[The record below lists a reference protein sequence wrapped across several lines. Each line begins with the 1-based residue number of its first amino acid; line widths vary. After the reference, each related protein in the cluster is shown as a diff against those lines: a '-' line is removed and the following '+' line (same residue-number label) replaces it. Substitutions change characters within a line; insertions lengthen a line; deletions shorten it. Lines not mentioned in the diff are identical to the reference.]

1 VIRPILA
8 FSVANRYAVIL
19 VTLIATAFGAW
30 SLARLPIDA
39 VPDVTNNQV
48 QVNAIAPALTPVEIE
63 KQVTVLVE
71 RALAGTPGLES
82 LRSFSR
88 NGFAQLTAVFSDKVD
103 VYFARQQVNER
114 LGEVRNTLPPGV
126 EVRLGPISTGLG
138 EIYWWAV
145 EYQAAGDGAPV
156 RDGLPGW
163 QSDGSYLTPE
173 GERLRS
179 DFERTVYL
187 RTVQD
192 WIIRPQMKS
201 VPGVAGAD
209 AIGGFVKEYQVK
221 PDPMK
226 LVGYGLGFADLT
238 RAIGA
243 NNVTRGANYVE
254 RNGEGYVV
262 RAGGLIENV
271 DQIRDVVV
279 ATRAGIPILVR
290 DVAEVGIGRELRTG
304 SASENG
310 REVVLGTALMLI
322 GENSRTVSAAAD
334 AKIKEINKLLPPGIQ
349 ARTLLSRTDL
359 VDATIRT
366 VSRNLAEGA
375 LLVVAVLF
383 LALGN
388 IRAAIITAL
397 VIPVAMMLT
406 ATGMLAGRISANL
419 MSLGALDFGL
429 IVDGAVIIAEN
440 SLRHLAERQHAL
452 GRTLSL
458 DERLE
463 TVRVSAEEMI
473 KPSVYGQAIIIL
485 VYVPLLTFTGMEGK
499 TFAPMA
505 LTVLIALVAAFV
517 LSLTFVPAMVATF
530 ITGRVGEG
538 DNLLIR
544 GLKAAYR
551 PVLGGAVRTPLAFI
565 GGAVVVLGLAGALAT
580 RLGQEFTPTLD
591 EKNIVMEARRIPSTA
606 ISQSQAMQLGVEDAM
621 SKFPEVAFVYS
632 RCGTPDIAA
641 DPMPP
646 NACDTYLILRP
657 QAEWPDPSEAKE
669 SLIARMDAEAKLIPG
684 TLLGFSQ
691 PIQMRFNELIAGVR
705 DDLAV
710 KVFGE
715 EFGPMVDGA
724 RKIAGILRSL
734 EGAADVKVEEA
745 VGLPFL
751 DQGRPAR
758 DRPAR
763 LEHGGRAGRHRHG
776 GRRQGRRAGVRGR
789 PSLRHR
795 GPVGRRRPG
804 RRRGVEEPAGAATAL
819 AGRAHADGHRGPGRS
834 RAGRRYERAAAA
846 ARLVRLGRG
855 AEPGE
860 PRERP
865 PPRRG
870 HRERARARH
879 RLAGGRGAGAH
890 RRRGAAAARLRGEVG
905 RAVREPD
912 GRSPALGGGRA
923 GLLRADLPPAPR
935 GARVR
940 ARRADRV
947 QRRADGPDRRRCGP
961 VAARHALLGLG
972 RGRVHRALGRR
983 GPERLGAAEPHPRAR
998 GGGDGDSGCR
1008 PRGRPD
1014 PAAAGGYDGLGR
1026 RPGLRADGFGDGHRC
1041 GGAAAAG
1048 DRRHRRLGQRDRPD
1062 AAGPSG
1068 ALRPVRQGQGVP
1080 PVRSTRP
1087 CRGVG
1092 RPTNTLAGR
1101 PRERSDRGVRIAAG
1115 QGSGQI
1121 GTSCVESAAVAVL
1134 QTGQAFLRACPAQ
1147 PRARIGITEVAT
1159 DRVRRR
1165 ARGGTT

>member
-1 VIRPILA
+1 MIRSILG

-48 QVNAIAPALTPVEIE
+48 QINAIAPALTPVEIE

-114 LGEVRNTLPPGV
+114 LTEVRSTLPPGV
-126 EVRLGPISTGLG
+126 EVKLGPISTGLG

-145 EYQAAGDGAPV
+145 EYRAPGEGAPV

-163 QSDGSYLTPE
+163 QTDGSYLTPE
-173 GERLRS
+173 GERLKS

-238 RAIGA
+238 RAIEA

-271 DQIRDVVV
+271 DQIRDIVV
-279 ATRAGIPILVR
+279 ATRAGVPILVR
-290 DVAEVGIGRELRTG
+290 DVAEVGVGRELRTG

-310 REVVLGTALMLI
+310 HEVVLGTALMLI

-334 AKIKEINKLLPPGIQ
+334 AKIKEINKLLPPGIK

-359 VDATIRT
+359 VDATVKT
-366 VSRNLAEGA
+366 VSKNLAEGA
-375 LLVVAVLF
+375 LLVIAVLF

-397 VIPVAMMLT
+397 VIPVAMMMT

-452 GRTLSL
+452 GRKLGL

-485 VYVPLLTFTGMEGK
+485 VYVPLLTFTGVEGK

-517 LSLTFVPAMVATF
+517 LSLTFVSAMVATF
-530 ITGRVGEG
+530 ITGRVSEG
-538 DNLLIR
+538 DNPLLR
-544 GLKAAYR
+544 ALKGAYR

-565 GGAVVVLGLAGALAT
+565 AGAVVVLGLAGALAT

-591 EKNIVMEARRIPSTA
+591 EKNIVMEARRIPSTS
-606 ISQSQAMQLGVEDAM
+606 ITQSQAMQLGVEDAM

-646 NACDTYLILRP
+646 NACDAYLILKP
-657 QAEWPDPSEAKE
+657 QDAWPDPSETKE
-669 SLIARMDAEAKLIPG
+669 SLIGRMEAEAKLIPG

-715 EFGPMVDGA
+715 EFGPMVEGA
-724 RKIAGILRSL
+724 RKIAGILRGL

-751 DQGRPAR
+751 EIKVDRREIARRGLSMAEVQDVIGTAVGGKDAGLVFEGDRRFAIVVRLADNIRGDVEALKNLPVPLPPVQAAPAR
-758 DRPAR
+758 TSTGVPAAPGATGMSVPLR
-763 LEHGGRAGRHRHG
+763 QLASFTFTEGPNQVSREN
-776 GRRQGRRAGVRGR
+776 GRRRVVVTANVRGR
-789 PSLRHR
+789 DIGSLVTEAQARIAAEIR
-795 GPVGRRRPG
+795 LPPG
-804 RRRGVEEPAGAATAL
+804 
-819 AGRAHADGHRGPGRS
+819 
-834 RAGRRYERAAAA
+834 YEVRWGGQFENLTA
-846 ARLVRLGRG
+846 ARQRLMVVVPACFVLIFILLLGALGSPRDTLIVFSAVPMALTGGVAALWLRDMPFSVSAAVGFIALSGVAVLNGLVLLNHIRTLV
-855 AEPGE
+855 AEGMSVPQ
-860 PRERP
+860 
-865 PPRRG
+865 
-870 HRERARARH
+870 
-879 RLAGGRGAGAH
+879 
-890 RRRGAAAARLRGEVG
+890 
-905 RAVREPD
+905 AVRE
-912 GRSPALGGGRA
+912 
-923 GLLRADLPPAPR
+923 
-935 GARVR
+935 GAVTR
-940 ARRADRV
+940 
-947 QRRADGPDRRRCGP
+947 
-961 VAARHALLGLG
+961 
-972 RGRVHRALGRR
+972 
-983 GPERLGAAEPHPRAR
+983 
-998 GGGDGDSGCR
+998 
-1008 PRGRPD
+1008 
-1014 PAAAGGYDGLGR
+1014 
-1026 RPGLRADGFGDGHRC
+1026 
-1041 GGAAAAG
+1041 
-1048 DRRHRRLGQRDRPD
+1048 
-1062 AAGPSG
+1062 
-1068 ALRPVRQGQGVP
+1068 LRPVVMTALVAALGFVPMALATGTGAEVQRPLATVVIGGLVSATLLTLLVLPALYAQFGRAKVSARQASGEE
-1080 PVRSTRP
+1080 RTR
-1087 CRGVG
+1087 
-1092 RPTNTLAGR
+1092 
-1101 PRERSDRGVRIAAG
+1101 
-1115 QGSGQI
+1115 
-1121 GTSCVESAAVAVL
+1121 L
-1134 QTGQAFLRACPAQ
+1134 QPA
-1147 PRARIGITEVAT
+1147 E
-1159 DRVRRR
+1159 
-1165 ARGGTT
+1165 

>member
-1 VIRPILA
+1 MIRSVLG
-8 FSVANRYAVIL
+8 FSIANRYAVIL

-48 QVNAIAPALTPVEIE
+48 QINAVAPALTPVEIE
-63 KQVTVLVE
+63 KQVTVLLE

-82 LRSFSR
+82 IRSFSR

-103 VYFARQQVNER
+103 VYFARAQVNER
-114 LGEVRNTLPPGV
+114 LVEVRDTLPPGV
-126 EVRLGPISTGLG
+126 EVKLGPISTGLG

-145 EYQAAGDGAPV
+145 EYQAPGEGALV
-156 RDGLPGW
+156 RDGQAGW

-173 GERLRS
+173 GERLKS

-209 AIGGFVKEYQVK
+209 AIGGFVKEYQIR

-226 LVGYGLGFADLT
+226 LVGYGLSFADLT
-238 RAIGA
+238 RAVEA
-243 NNVTRGANYVE
+243 NNATRGANYVE

-262 RAGGLIENV
+262 RAGGLIENM
-271 DQIRDVVV
+271 DQIRDIVV
-279 ATRAGIPILVR
+279 ATRTGVPIKVS

-310 REVVLGTALMLI
+310 HEVVLGTALMLI

-334 AKIKEINKLLPPGIQ
+334 AKIREINKLLPPGIQ

-359 VDATIRT
+359 VDATVRT
-366 VSRNLAEGA
+366 VARNLAEGA

-388 IRAAIITAL
+388 IRAALITAL
-397 VIPVAMMLT
+397 VIPVTMAMT

-452 GRTLSL
+452 GRTLNL

-485 VYVPLLTFTGMEGK
+485 VYVPLLTFTGVEGK

-505 LTVLIALVAAFV
+505 LTVLIALAAAFV

-530 ITGRVGEG
+530 ISGRVSEG
-538 DNLLIR
+538 DNALIR
-544 GLKAAYR
+544 ALKAMYR
-551 PVLGGAVRTPLAFI
+551 PVLGGAIRAPLVFI
-565 GGAVVVLGLAGALAT
+565 AGAVAILGLAGVLAT

-591 EKNIVMEARRIPSTA
+591 EKNIVMEARRIPSTS
-606 ISQSQAMQLGVEDAM
+606 ITQSQAMQLGVEETM

-646 NACDTYLILRP
+646 NACDAYLILKP
-657 QAEWPDPSEAKE
+657 QSAWPDPHESKEA
-669 SLIARMDAEAKLIPG
+669 LIGRMEAEAKLIPG

-715 EFGPMVDGA
+715 EFGPMVEGA
-724 RKIAGILRSL
+724 RKIAGILRGL

-751 DQGRPAR
+751 EIKIDRREIARRGLSMADVQDVIGTAIGGKDAGLVFEGDRRFAIVVRLADDVRGDVEALKNLPVPLPPAQAASAR
-758 DRPAR
+758 TSTGVPAAPGATGMSVPLR
-763 LEHGGRAGRHRHG
+763 QLASFTFTEGPNQVSREN
-776 GRRQGRRAGVRGR
+776 GRRRVVVTANVRGR
-789 PSLRHR
+789 DIGSLVAEAQERIAAEVR
-795 GPVGRRRPG
+795 LPPG
-804 RRRGVEEPAGAATAL
+804 
-819 AGRAHADGHRGPGRS
+819 
-834 RAGRRYERAAAA
+834 YEVRWGGQFENLTA
-846 ARLVRLGRG
+846 ARQRLMVVVPACFALIFILLLGALGSPRDALIVFSAVPMALTGGVAALWLRDMPFSVSAAVGFIALSGVAVLNGLVLLNHIRALV
-855 AEPGE
+855 AEGLLVPQ
-860 PRERP
+860 
-865 PPRRG
+865 
-870 HRERARARH
+870 
-879 RLAGGRGAGAH
+879 
-890 RRRGAAAARLRGEVG
+890 
-905 RAVREPD
+905 AVRE
-912 GRSPALGGGRA
+912 GALTR
-923 GLLRADLPPAPR
+923 
-935 GARVR
+935 
-940 ARRADRV
+940 
-947 QRRADGPDRRRCGP
+947 
-961 VAARHALLGLG
+961 
-972 RGRVHRALGRR
+972 
-983 GPERLGAAEPHPRAR
+983 
-998 GGGDGDSGCR
+998 
-1008 PRGRPD
+1008 
-1014 PAAAGGYDGLGR
+1014 
-1026 RPGLRADGFGDGHRC
+1026 
-1041 GGAAAAG
+1041 
-1048 DRRHRRLGQRDRPD
+1048 
-1062 AAGPSG
+1062 
-1068 ALRPVRQGQGVP
+1068 LRPVVMTALVAALGFVPMALATGTGAEVQRPLATVVIGGLMSATLLTLLVLPALYARFGRAKVSSRQASGEE
-1080 PVRSTRP
+1080 RTR
-1087 CRGVG
+1087 
-1092 RPTNTLAGR
+1092 
-1101 PRERSDRGVRIAAG
+1101 
-1115 QGSGQI
+1115 
-1121 GTSCVESAAVAVL
+1121 L
-1134 QTGQAFLRACPAQ
+1134 QPA
-1147 PRARIGITEVAT
+1147 E
-1159 DRVRRR
+1159 
-1165 ARGGTT
+1165 